1 MRVSSG
7 TPLCCGNARMFRRA
21 CGGTWLSIWESTSP
35 DISLDMMR
43 LASPSAIA
51 EVIEEEEEA
60 GGACC
65 WRTMW
70 YSLAARTSSARL
82 PSS

>member
-1 MRVSSG
+1 
-7 TPLCCGNARMFRRA
+7 
-21 CGGTWLSIWESTSP
+21 
-35 DISLDMMR
+35 MMR